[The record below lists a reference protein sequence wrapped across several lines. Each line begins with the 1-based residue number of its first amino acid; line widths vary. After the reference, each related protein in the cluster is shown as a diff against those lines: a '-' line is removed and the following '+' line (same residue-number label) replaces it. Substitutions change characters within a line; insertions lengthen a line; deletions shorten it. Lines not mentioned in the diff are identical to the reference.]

1 MLVRELYRGKAMRTP
16 QLLQASNLSRDSSAI
31 RRKHM
36 DVLIYILPSVFLGV
50 IGQLLLKRGMMAMGP
65 LSLSGANIMSLVW
78 SIFTNPWVIA
88 GLALY
93 VSGTLFWLIA
103 LSRADLSFVY
113 PFATLSMALIIL
125 SSRFIFGE
133 AISGLRLL
141 GIVTIAVGVLI
152 VARS

>member
-1 MLVRELYRGKAMRTP
+1 
-16 QLLQASNLSRDSSAI
+16 
-31 RRKHM
+31 M
-36 DVLIYILPSVFLGV
+36 DVMIYIIPSIIAGV
-50 IGQLLLKRGMMAMGP
+50 IGQLLLKRGMLGMGP
-65 LSLSGANIMSLVW
+65 LNLGGGNVVSLVW

-93 VSGTLFWLIA
+93 VGGTLFWLIA

-113 PFATLSMALIIL
+113 PFATLTMALIII

-133 AISGLRLL
+133 AISGLRLI
-141 GIVTIAVGVLI
+141 GIITIAAGVLI

>member
-1 MLVRELYRGKAMRTP
+1 MMNLLGVKHMRLP
-16 QLLQASNLSRDSSAI
+16 QVFRASRLSNEASLA
-31 RRKHM
+31 RRKQM
-36 DVLIYILPSVFLGV
+36 SVLIYILPSVFLGV

-65 LSLSGANIMSLVW
+65 LSLTDGNVISLVW
-78 SIFTNPWVIA
+78 SIFTNPWVIT

-113 PFATLSMALIIL
+113 PFATLSMALIII
-125 SSRFIFGE
+125 SSHFIFGE
-133 AISGLRLL
+133 TISGLRLV
-141 GIVTIAVGVLI
+141 GISTIVVGVLI

>member
-1 MLVRELYRGKAMRTP
+1 M
-16 QLLQASNLSRDSSAI
+16 N
-31 RRKHM
+31 
-36 DVLIYILPSVFLGV
+36 VLIYILPSVFLGV

-65 LSLSGANIMSLVW
+65 LSLSGTNIMSLIW

-103 LSRADLSFVY
+103 LSRADLSFAY
-113 PFATLSMALIIL
+113 PFAALSMALIIV
-125 SSRFIFGE
+125 SSHFIFGDT
-133 AISGLRLL
+133 ISGLRLV
-141 GIVTIAVGVLI
+141 GIGAIIVGVMI

>member
-1 MLVRELYRGKAMRTP
+1 
-16 QLLQASNLSRDSSAI
+16 
-31 RRKHM
+31 M
-36 DVLIYILPSVFLGV
+36 DVLVYIIPSVIAGV
-50 IGQLLLKRGMMAMGP
+50 IGQVLLKRGMLNMGP
-65 LSLSGANIMSLVW
+65 LSLGGGSNVLSLVW

-113 PFATLSMALIIL
+113 PFATVSMALIIL
-125 SSRFIFGE
+125 ISRVVFNESISS
-133 AISGLRLL
+133 LRLI
-141 GIVTIAVGVLI
+141 GIITIALGVLI